1 MTDDASHDRPV
12 AVVTGGTRGIGAAV
26 CRHLDRA
33 GHHVVALARSVA
45 TVEAAAEVVSCDVT
59 DPDAVAE
66 VFAAQE
72 RVDVLVNN
80 AGAATSN
87 PVQRTTI
94 DQWHAMLAVNATG
107 PFLCSRAVVAGMRER
122 GHGRI
127 VTVASTAG
135 LEGGAYITAYCA
147 SKHAA
152 VGLTRALAAELEA
165 TGVAAAAVCP
175 TYVDTP
181 LTDETVAT
189 IRDTTGVDERRARR
203 MVVERTPHGRLLDPD
218 EVAAAVVDLVTHP
231 DPNGTITIL
240 DGAP

>member
-1 MTDDASHDRPV
+1 MTDAGAGDGPV

-26 CRHLDRA
+26 CRELDRA
-33 GHHVVALARSVA
+33 GHHVVAVARSA
-45 TVEAAAEVVSCDVT
+45 VEVEGAAEVVACDVT
-59 DPDAVAE
+59 DPEAVADL
-66 VFAAQE
+66 FAARE
-72 RVDVLVNN
+72 HVNVLVNN
-80 AGAATSN
+80 AGAAVSN
-87 PVQRTTI
+87 PLQRTTI
-94 DQWHAMLAVNATG
+94 DQWQTMLAVNATG

-152 VGLTRALAAELEA
+152 VGLTRALAAELDG

-181 LTDETVAT
+181 MTDQTIAT
-189 IRDTTGVDERRARR
+189 IRATTGVDEQQARR
-203 MVVERTPHGRLLDPD
+203 LVVDQTPHGRLLTPD
-218 EVAAAVVDLVTHP
+218 EVATAVVDLVTNP